1 MSTIESQI
9 QKLNDTNAELARV
22 NNELT
27 SAVRTHT
34 NDINNEVAAAKNTMA
49 AATASAI
56 SEVKADAN
64 AVNAEIKA
72 RMDDAVVPW
81 LPAMTKVQFDALRA
95 DRKQQYAGSGF
106 VEWGKHRNGWENIN
120 EGMSTEVTGSNR
132 INLGSGL
139 HANTNAIGQ
148 SSLKAPRV
156 VMDGVNIELDSVGVN
171 ASVSY
176 QANLVLLP
184 PAPDGTKTY
193 DSGTGTVTQH
203 ANAEVAFA
211 SETATNK
218 VITSRKDLVFLESW
232 HEKIADKDVVYPLGN
247 VQYGAS
253 SYKGVTLLNNLVAQ
267 GYSAFGEWDE
277 NTKGFGAKWSSLTD
291 AQKALFLSE
300 PEHNIYYDAEAKI
313 YVQVRYRI
321 RVIEGLGD
329 DWQEYRPTE
338 NNKYGLCYSYNN
350 CWINSQNASEVPL
363 DFTREFVNNVYW
375 SPAGFNRDK
384 LTSDGSVSVFESRFK
399 VNDSGAFATPIALVQ
414 RMNQGAYHPTYNPMG
429 CSCFRKTSGGSGVAD
444 VSGWYNQESG
454 NKVVS
459 SLECFSSLGNNEPGR
474 GSHSGT
480 GYINNNYSGRSD
492 QYKFYDAIYA
502 GQVEDLRLNA
512 NKLDVNKLREDAM
525 RKAVSGAL
533 RGKGKVPF
541 TIFNKGQCLSSEFTI
556 YIHRV
561 NSFASSLIG
570 KNIYYNARNYMSA
583 LEDFAVF
590 EGAPIAIKFIDAGDT
605 DLASYAGG
613 VKLNEWLYLNKFQ
626 VLNSKNH
633 IACINPNT
641 GNSNWFSSG
650 SAPTI
655 SAEIL
660 MPTENETPEFNSL
673 PWVDIIGHPERIATT
688 FPDGVVGQWIS
699 QIPDA
704 VMDRFNLNK
713 KASSTSAIRTFTS
726 DDGSSWISD
735 TTTLDNTKNQNITI
749 WSASQVALIQYESP
763 SNFTE
768 PSNNAVVVGDVG
780 DVRFNSEYRVQ
791 RGNRLQHSLIGEIG
805 KDSNVP
811 YANFKLTDNLILDD
825 GRLYG
830 NENNGFGPLHNPI
843 EAKASSGNEGNSGM
857 KALSTITEKNGLYY
871 LQLHGAELKHH
882 KPTFTDVNPSSNT
895 TYTEG
900 NFYRLTNYGAKG
912 YYVCEVTKTFVLY
925 TNTDYIQ
932 MESGDVVY
940 GPTNQVVLRKLNTA
954 DGSSWGDDQ
963 TIPIVNGEDVKTDL
977 NGNTVKVF
985 CHHTQIPLGIAH
997 ND

>member
-27 SAVRTHT
+27 NTVRTHT
-34 NDINNEVAAAKNTMA
+34 SKINNEVEAAKNTMS

-95 DRKQQYAGSGF
+95 DRKQKYAGSGF

-120 EGMSTEVTGSNR
+120 EGMSIEVTGSNR

-171 ASVSY
+171 ASISY

-193 DSGTGTVTQH
+193 DSATGTVTQH
-203 ANAEVAFA
+203 TNAEVAFT

-232 HEKIADKDVVYPLGN
+232 HERISDKDIVYPLGN
-247 VQYGAS
+247 VQYGVS
-253 SYKGVTLLNNLVAQ
+253 SYEGIALSNNLVAQ

-277 NTKGFGAKWSSLTD
+277 NTKGYGVRWSSLTD
-291 AQKALFLSE
+291 VQKAMFLSE
-300 PEHNIYYDAEAKI
+300 LENNIYYDPQAKGYI
-313 YVQVRYRI
+313 QVRYRI
-321 RVIEGLGD
+321 RVVEGKSN
-329 DWQEYRPTE
+329 DWDERTI
-338 NNKYGLCYSYNN
+338 NGASASGAIFGLNYGLN
-350 CWINSQNASEVPL
+350 
-363 DFTREFVNNVYW
+363 VNRIAVR
-375 SPAGFNRDK
+375 GQ
-384 LTSDGSVSVFESRFK
+384 SVSRIDWAVDGNNFFHNQTWIHSTTNLEVGYDRTLWRQRSA
-399 VNDSGAFATPIALVQ
+399 GAGVAFNNSARAVPIALIQ
-414 RMNQGAYHPTYNPMG
+414 RMNQGAYHPSYNPMG
-429 CSCFRKTSGGSGVAD
+429 CASLEERGYGFLKWYRNERLPEGFVASTSDCFNKDDGMFNTIVGITGSISGGT
-444 VSGWYNQESG
+444 
-454 NKVVS
+454 
-459 SLECFSSLGNNEPGR
+459 GR
-474 GSHSGT
+474 
-480 GYINNNYSGRSD
+480 SGRSD
-492 QYKFYDAIYA
+492 QYEYYDAIYA

-512 NKLDVNKLREDAM
+512 NKLDVNKLREDTM
-525 RKAVSGAL
+525 RKAVAGTL
-533 RGKGKVPF
+533 RGAGKVPF
-541 TIFNKGQCLSSEFTI
+541 TKMGKGNCFDSAITI
-556 YIHRV
+556 YIYKAAHLSEENTLIDGTFFGA
-561 NSFASSLIG
+561 NSYLSSL
-570 KNIYYNARNYMSA
+570 KNGQK
-583 LEDFAVF
+583 FK
-590 EGAPIAIKFIDAGDT
+590 GAPVAIKFLSAGNT
-605 DLASYAGG
+605 NLTTYAGG
-613 VKLNEWLYLNKFQ
+613 TALNQWLFIDDFSIESNNQL
-626 VLNSKNH
+626 
-633 IACINPNT
+633 IALTNPKTQNV
-641 GNSNWFSSG
+641 NWFSEG
-650 SAPTI
+650 RGATI
-655 SAEIL
+655 EAEL
-660 MPTENETPEFNSL
+660 LYPTEQQGAEFDSL

-688 FPDGVVGQWIS
+688 FPNGVVGQWVPKL
-699 QIPDA
+699 PDNSSGYPLNRKMTNA
-704 VMDRFNLNK
+704 VLN
-713 KASSTSAIRTFTS
+713 ASYSRDLGATWTNTNVGHNALLNTSS
-726 DDGSSWISD
+726 GSWNPEVV
-735 TTTLDNTKNQNITI
+735 TLLT
-749 WSASQVALIQYESP
+749 YESQA
-763 SNFTE
+763 NFTE
-768 PSNNAVVVGDVG
+768 LATSSNIVDSCVGDIFVSLSAST
-780 DVRFNSEYRVQ
+780 NQ
-791 RGNRLQHSLIGEIG
+791 GNRLHPSLTNKIG
-805 KDSNVP
+805 KSGVSDP
-811 YANFKLTDNLILDD
+811 TFKS
-825 GRLYG
+825 YSV
-830 NENNGFGPLHNPI
+830 
-843 EAKASSGNEGNSGM
+843 ASSQVMNDKLLYEPKHQLMDVAKPANNSPAV
-857 KALSTITEKNGLYY
+857 KALPTITEKNGLYY

-882 KPTFTDVNPSSNT
+882 TPTFTDVNPSSNT

-932 MESGDVVY
+932 MENGDITH

-954 DGSSWGDDQ
+954 DGGSWGDDQ

>member
-106 VEWGKHRNGWENIN
+106 VEWGKHSSVYEINANIN
-120 EGMSTEVTGSNR
+120 EGMFCASYNGESSRYSKLTIGSK
-132 INLGSGL
+132 LGSS
-139 HANTNAIGQ
+139 GQ
-148 SSLKAPRV
+148 SSTEFASVLV
-156 VMDGVNIELDSVGVN
+156 DGVTLRLSDSRVDVYGIHCTF
-171 ASVSY
+171 
-176 QANLVLLP
+176 P
-184 PAPDGTKTY
+184 EAPDGTKTY
-193 DSGTGTVTQH
+193 DSATGTVTQH
-203 ANAEVAFA
+203 TNAEVAFA
-211 SETATNK
+211 AETATNK

-253 SYKGVTLLNNLVAQ
+253 SYEGVSLLNNLVAQ

-277 NTKGFGAKWSSLTD
+277 NTQGYGAKWSSLTD

-300 PEHNIYYDAEAKI
+300 PVHNIYYDAEAKI
-313 YVQVRYRI
+313 YIQVRYRI
-321 RVIEGLGD
+321 RVVEGLGN
-329 DWQEYRPTE
+329 DWLNAGQNPNIGLRHTQVNRVSPQGKKIASIDYQSGSGFYEHINPSTS
-338 NNKYGLCYSYNN
+338 NNIGSFGIL
-350 CWINSQNASEVPL
+350 NSVTDTTDE
-363 DFTREFVNNVYW
+363 
-375 SPAGFNRDK
+375 K
-384 LTSDGSVSVFESRFK
+384 GSHC
-399 VNDSGAFATPIALVQ
+399 ATPLALVQ
-414 RMNQGAYHPTYNPMG
+414 RMNQGAYHPVYNPMG
-429 CSCFRKTSGGSGVAD
+429 CNEWWVANTGSTGGWFDSRLNVQIVSTEQCFADTESFVIGLPAGGQYKKGAI
-444 VSGWYNQESG
+444 
-454 NKVVS
+454 S
-459 SLECFSSLGNNEPGR
+459 SAR
-474 GSHSGT
+474 
-480 GYINNNYSGRSD
+480 SGRFD
-492 QYKFYDAIYA
+492 QYKYYDAIYA

-583 LEDFAVF
+583 LENSAVF
-590 EGAPIAIKFIDAGDT
+590 EGAPIAIKFTDAGDT

-660 MPTENETPEFNSL
+660 MPTENEKPEFNSL
-673 PWVDIIGHPERIATT
+673 PWTDIIGHPERIAAT
-688 FPDGVVGQWIS
+688 FPDGVVGQWIP

-704 VMDRFNLNK
+704 VIDRFNLNK
-713 KASSTSAIRTFTS
+713 KASSTSAVRTFTS

-749 WSASQVALIQYESP
+749 WSASQVALIQYDSP

-768 PSNNAVVVGDVG
+768 PSNSSVVEGGMGGVYVSQAN
-780 DVRFNSEYRVQ
+780 RIEY
-791 RGNRLQHSLIGEIG
+791 GNRLQPSLTGEIG
-805 KDSNVP
+805 KRSNGAFTQESLGVTKSAK
-811 YANFKLTDNLILDD
+811 YALRGTLGWTGAIGD
-825 GRLYG
+825 
-830 NENNGFGPLHNPI
+830 EPLHIQLNLDAPD
-843 EAKASSGNEGNSGM
+843 NNSPAV

-895 TYTEG
+895 TYTAG

-912 YYVCEVTKTFVLY
+912 YYVCEVTKTFAFY

-932 MESGDVVY
+932 MENGDVVH

-954 DGSSWGDDQ
+954 DGSGWGDDQ

-985 CHHTQIPLGIAH
+985 CHHSQIPLGIAH

>member
-106 VEWGKHRNGWENIN
+106 VEWGKHSSVYEINANIN
-120 EGMSTEVTGSNR
+120 EGMFCASYNGESSRYSKLTIGSK
-132 INLGSGL
+132 LGSS
-139 HANTNAIGQ
+139 GQ
-148 SSLKAPRV
+148 SSTEFASVLV
-156 VMDGVNIELDSVGVN
+156 DGVTLRLSDSRVDVYGIHCTF
-171 ASVSY
+171 
-176 QANLVLLP
+176 P
-184 PAPDGTKTY
+184 EAPDGTKTY
-193 DSGTGTVTQH
+193 DSATGTVTQH
-203 ANAEVAFA
+203 TNAEVAFA
-211 SETATNK
+211 AETATNK

-253 SYKGVTLLNNLVAQ
+253 SYEGVSLLNNLVAQ

-277 NTKGFGAKWSSLTD
+277 NTQGYGAKWSSLTD

-321 RVIEGLGD
+321 RVVEGVSD
-329 DWQEYRPTE
+329 DWNELRPSVHEITTE
-338 NNKYGLCYSYNN
+338 WAIANRRRITFVQGSDLSISSTVFVMKGHTQTTLTKVDMG
-350 CWINSQNASEVPL
+350 IAEGEARTFGRASFGSTKPL
-363 DFTREFVNNVYW
+363 
-375 SPAGFNRDK
+375 A
-384 LTSDGSVSVFESRFK
+384 L
-399 VNDSGAFATPIALVQ
+399 PIAVVQ

-429 CSCFRKTSGGSGVAD
+429 TRRWNTTGVWANYNWYHPRVLAATNTATCFQITI
-444 VSGWYNQESG
+444 G
-454 NKVVS
+454 NPA
-459 SLECFSSLGNNEPGR
+459 NNDDNGAFIN
-474 GSHSGT
+474 S
-480 GYINNNYSGRSD
+480 GYINSSHGSGRQD

-512 NKLDVNKLREDAM
+512 NKLDVNKLREDSIL
-525 RKAVSGAL
+525 KAVAGTL
-533 RGKGKVPF
+533 RGKGSLPKLRIQTF
-541 TIFNKGQCLSSEFTI
+541 EKNGGFFNNGYWMGKDGNAQFALGADFDSWHTQPWL
-556 YIHRV
+556 
-561 NSFASSLIG
+561 NSFNRNQPLRGRAFGACYIVRHDNNAVIRAEVTDG
-570 KNIYYNARNYMSA
+570 GTTGQNIYCSA
-583 LEDFAVF
+583 EVDVPD
-590 EGAPIAIKFIDAGDT
+590 GT
-605 DLASYAGG
+605 
-613 VKLNEWLYLNKFQ
+613 
-626 VLNSKNH
+626 
-633 IACINPNT
+633 
-641 GNSNWFSSG
+641 
-650 SAPTI
+650 TI
-655 SAEIL
+655 SII
-660 MPTENETPEFNSL
+660 MYDTTSPEFDSL
-673 PWVDIIGHPERIATT
+673 PWTDIVGYPERIAAT
-688 FPDGVVGQWIS
+688 FPDGVVGQWVPQLPNDETDQLFTANRKS
-699 QIPDA
+699 LSHPSVNA
-704 VMDRFNLNK
+704 LRTMDNGETWQ
-713 KASSTSAIRTFTS
+713 AITSAV
-726 DDGSSWISD
+726 
-735 TTTLDNTKNQNITI
+735 NEKNQIKDTWNTQ
-749 WSASQVALIQYESP
+749 SVGLVHYETLSHFTNLADNAQIVGTTGNVYQG
-763 SNFTE
+763 NFHQI
-768 PSNNAVVVGDVG
+768 D
-780 DVRFNSEYRVQ
+780 
-791 RGNRLQHSLIGEIG
+791 RGNRLNSSVSGVIAKQGSTHKGVGFLSTNSFTYESWSIAPL
-805 KDSNVP
+805 
-811 YANFKLTDNLILDD
+811 KLTAAAQPEHQRVDL
-825 GRLYG
+825 
-830 NENNGFGPLHNPI
+830 
-843 EAKASSGNEGNSGM
+843 ASGNESGAM
-857 KALSTITEKNGLYY
+857 KTLPTITEKNGLYY

-895 TYTEG
+895 TYTAG

-912 YYVCEVTKTFVLY
+912 YYVCEVTKTFAFY

-932 MESGDVVY
+932 MESGDIVY

-985 CHHTQIPLGIAH
+985 CHHSQIPLGIAH